1 LHVNSDG
8 LVGEQVTHVAPKV
21 LARVIAIASN
31 GGIGRAAPEP
41 TEEDVT
47 VTTNELIGELN
58 ALIRLTESEA
68 AIARSRIAQ
77 ARDDRTRQ
85 ELESNANEAG
95 RRRDRLVEA
104 VRSLGGAPDLL
115 GGAVGRIGTFARTQ
129 TLDQAMTVTQGL
141 MADLML
147 EHQLRDRAQFARV
160 LAETLEETPVVQ
172 LLTRIEEAHTETI
185 EWIQTRLAEVAVGGP
200 AAIRPTP
207 LQAVAGV
214 GQRVAMLPSRA
225 VMTGVNRAVLV
236 AAGVQGAVAERL
248 GRTRDLAEAAGEGVT
263 AGRNEFLRTS
273 EDQAR
278 DQGARRTAQ
287 ALHRVRAESG
297 ALSEEELP
305 IRSYDGLSVAQA
317 KQRITRLGDAAEVR
331 AVLAYE
337 AANKNRKGVVEVA
350 EQRIEHLAEAA
361 AD

>member
-1 LHVNSDG
+1 
-8 LVGEQVTHVAPKV
+8 VTHVAAEV
-21 LARVIAIASN
+21 LAIVVAVASIA
-31 GGIGRAAPEP
+31 GTGAAVRR
-41 TEEDVT
+41 TRRNDVT
-47 VTTNELIGELN
+47 VSTNELIGELN
-58 ALIRLTESEA
+58 ALIRLTEAEA
-68 AIARSRIAQ
+68 SIARARTTQ
-77 ARDDRTRQ
+77 ARDDGIRR
-85 ELESNANEAG
+85 ELEANAREAG
-95 RRRDRLVEA
+95 RRRDRLVDA

-115 GGAVGRIGTFARTQ
+115 GGAMGRIGTFARTQ
-129 TLDQAMTVTQGL
+129 TLDQAMTVPQGL
-141 MADLML
+141 MADLAL

-160 LAETLEETPVVQ
+160 LAETLEESSVAQ
-172 LLTRIEEAHTETI
+172 LLARIEDAHTETI

-207 LQAVAGV
+207 MQTVAGV
-214 GQRVAMLPSRA
+214 GQRVATLPSRA

-287 ALHRVRAESG
+287 ALRRVRAETG

-305 IRSYDGLSVAQA
+305 VRGYDGLSVAQV
-317 KQRITRLGDAAEVR
+317 KQRITRLRDSAEVR

-337 AANKNRKGVVEVA
+337 AAHKNRKGVVEVA
-350 EQRIEHLAEAA
+350 EHRIEQLA
-361 AD
+361 ADAASN